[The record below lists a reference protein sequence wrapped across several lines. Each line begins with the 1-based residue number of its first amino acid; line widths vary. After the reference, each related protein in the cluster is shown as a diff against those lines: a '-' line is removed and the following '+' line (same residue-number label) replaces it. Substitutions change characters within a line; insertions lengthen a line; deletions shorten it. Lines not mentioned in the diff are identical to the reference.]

1 MATFQQ
7 VAVKF
12 SRTGCSIIGAQGIL
26 QASVGLDRDQEEAGG
41 GKRKDGLMGLRGHHG
56 ILAQD
61 RQCLA
66 PRDTLGSSTP
76 QDSCIPGS
84 GWDEACRRPKLSRRW
99 RSERSQAGRGQTW
112 M

>member
-12 SRTGCSIIGAQGIL
+12 SRTGCSILGAQGIL
-26 QASVGLDRDQEEAGG
+26 QARVGLDRDQEEAGG
-41 GKRKDGLMGLRGHHG
+41 GRRKDGLTELRGHRS

-61 RQCLA
+61 QQCLA

-76 QDSCIPGS
+76 QGSCIPGS

-99 RSERSQAGRGQTW
+99 RSEGSQVGRGQTW

>member
-1 MATFQQ
+1 MTTFQQ
-7 VAVKF
+7 VALKF
-12 SRTGCSIIGAQGIL
+12 SRTGCSILGAQGIL
-26 QASVGLDRDQEEAGG
+26 AASVGLDWDQEEADGG
-41 GKRKDGLMGLRGHHG
+41 RRKDGLTGLRGHHG

-76 QDSCIPGS
+76 QGGCIPGS
-84 GWDEACRRPKLSRRW
+84 GWDEACRRPKLFRRW
-99 RSERSQAGRGQTW
+99 RSERSQVGRGQTW